1 MRQGLSLT
9 SVVLLCRTQSIVVL
23 RLLPSDPL
31 RSEGAIMN
39 SYHVMKTYKSVINHS
54 KLKEWHWTR
63 QVDYMAYFSIKT
75 GSELRS

>member
-39 SYHVMKTYKSVINHS
+39 SYHVMKTYNSVINHS
-54 KLKEWHWTR
+54 KLKEWHWTE
-63 QVDYMAYFSIKT
+63 QVGYMAYFSIKA